1 MFFSN
6 NYIQFSKDLDI
17 NNSQYNINIMLYF
30 IKKYISKMQDKKIEK
45 IKLYSDSL
53 IYSKYYLHYKTIN
66 CIYEKDIMD
75 ILLYIEK

>member
-6 NYIQFSKDLDI
+6 SYIQFSKELDI
-17 NNSQYNINIMLYF
+17 NNYKHNTYIMSNF
-30 IKKYISKMQDKKIEK
+30 IKKYVEKNKNNKIPLKNIYE
-45 IKLYSDSL
+45 DAL

-66 CIYEKDIMD
+66 CVYTTDIMN